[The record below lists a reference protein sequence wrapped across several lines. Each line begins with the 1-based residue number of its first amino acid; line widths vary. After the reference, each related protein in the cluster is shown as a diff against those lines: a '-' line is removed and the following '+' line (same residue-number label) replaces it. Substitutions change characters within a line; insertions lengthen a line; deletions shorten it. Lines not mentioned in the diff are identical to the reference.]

1 MGKKIIYDH
10 DARNCLESGI
20 SILAKA
26 VGVTLG
32 PKGKNVILERKSGTP
47 QIVNDGVTIAKE
59 IELKHPL
66 ENMGVSLVRQAALKT
81 NDVVGDGTTTATI
94 LAHAIVKEGIKNITS
109 GSNPILIKRGIEKA
123 VKFVVD
129 KISEYA
135 RPVLNIKDIVK
146 VASISAGNNILV
158 GNTIAAALKQ
168 VGQEGIISLEEGNS
182 TTTSVHVTSG
192 MSFSAGYISH
202 YFLSNSMDAEIS
214 QDNPWVLLTDMK
226 ITNIQDELISTLEQ
240 VALTGRP
247 LLIIAEEI
255 EQEVLS
261 TLILNK
267 IKGTIDVVAVRIP
280 GFGDRKQ
287 AFLDDISILTNSTI
301 ISDKLGFSLSN
312 MSLDLMGSAK
322 RITISKDTTTIISNV
337 NRQIISLHY
346 SSLRKRMEFSIDHYE
361 RQTLQDRLSKL
372 GGGVAIIKVG
382 STTSTEMT
390 DNKLRFEDAIN
401 ATRAAIEEGILPGGG
416 SAFLHLSEDLYAW
429 SGRYLTSDELLGAQI
444 VARALQVPLCKIVEN
459 TGVDGFTI
467 AERLKNTDFS
477 LGYDANSYKITDLYD
492 IGIID
497 PAKVTR
503 LALQN
508 ASSIASII
516 LTTEC
521 IISDNLIEVKA

>member
-1 MGKKIIYDH
+1 
-10 DARNCLESGI
+10 
-20 SILAKA
+20 
-26 VGVTLG
+26 
-32 PKGKNVILERKSGTP
+32 
-47 QIVNDGVTIAKE
+47 
-59 IELKHPL
+59 
-66 ENMGVSLVRQAALKT
+66 
-81 NDVVGDGTTTATI
+81 
-94 LAHAIVKEGIKNITS
+94 
-109 GSNPILIKRGIEKA
+109 
-123 VKFVVD
+123 
-129 KISEYA
+129 
-135 RPVLNIKDIVK
+135 
-146 VASISAGNNILV
+146 
-158 GNTIAAALKQ
+158 
-168 VGQEGIISLEEGNS
+168 
-182 TTTSVHVTSG
+182 

-247 LLIIAEEI
+247 LLIIAQEI
-255 EQEVLS
+255 AQEVLS

-337 NRQIISLHY
+337 NQQIISLHY
-346 SSLRKRMEFSIDHYE
+346 SSLRTRMESSIDHYE

-401 ATRAAIEEGILPGGG
+401 ATRAAIEEGIVPGGG

-429 SGRYLTSDELLGAQI
+429 SSRHLTSDELLGAQI

-467 AERLKNTDFS
+467 AERLKSTNFS
-477 LGYDANSYKITDLYD
+477 LGYDANNCKITDLYD
-492 IGIID
+492 IGVID

-521 IISDNLIEVKA
+521 IISDNLIEVKV